1 SSYSRGIAAKGRA
14 RRSWMRSWR
23 IPISKACA
31 MSFSRRAT
39 RMGSMSAMAFCRS
52 PSLRGGWRSV
62 ARIVPKLDQVDFDLT
77 SEQQAIRKLA
87 KDFADREIAP
97 GARERD
103 RGEIFPKDVLRKMAP
118 LGLLGGPVP
127 EKYGGIRPYYM
138 SPALVTEEVGRDDSS
153 GRTTLTVPVCPV
165 EMKILPSRTQ
175 EHTQ

>member
-52 PSLRGGWRSV
+52 PSPRGGWRSV

-87 KDFADREIAP
+87 KDFADKEIAP

-127 EKYGGIRPYYM
+127 EKYGGIGLDYV
-138 SPALVTEEVGRDDSS
+138 SHALVTEEVGRADSAV
-153 GRTTLTVPVCPV
+153 RTTPLGPVSLVEVP
-165 EMKILPSRTQ
+165 LS
-175 EHTQ
+175 